1 MADFAVQPLREVAAK
16 LESSKLEKVWILADR
31 SDFESPYVYYCPIP
45 EKGDE
50 QRSLGLKVLF
60 ARGATIAAAIVGTST
75 LRVVCEEEDTL
86 TSLLALFAEHPAL
99 AENLAQFGPL
109 QITRE
114 DSTEKVG
121 ELLQLPF
128 GTRSVP
134 APISHHLAAEQ
145 QVFVGVDYGRS
156 DIKVAVLDIT
166 GQLVGKYVTRWWMTA
181 ESGEVTYVDPQV
193 LTCHKMHINNLA
205 EAAMAAL
212 AEVPSC
218 DTKYV
223 CGLGLSAAGCV
234 KNGKLCGIPPAM
246 DGVNHEAAEQDLQ
259 VLEKKVLSSIHERCA
274 VDKDCV
280 TALVND
286 GEASALYGAD
296 GLAQGR
302 VGLFLSCGT
311 GLAGGIVWNGQCSE
325 GVLELGKLVMG
336 LRNSESG
343 MVPVH
348 DSLLVEA
355 AAQGM
360 AGTQRSFFNLLAA
373 RGGEVITGKAEQRAA
388 LVSMQ
393 KNDVDESSRGVF
405 ESLGKWLAR
414 FVLELNHYLPA
425 PVDYV
430 EAGGKVTD
438 GPTGRIM
445 LDACQAELWA
455 QGATAEVCKAADS
468 EFGQAIAVANLVR
481 PAEL

>member
-1 MADFAVQPLREVAAK
+1 MFLISTTCDTTVWLNPEPELYFAVQHMMSFCKARFPSRLRTMADFAVQPLREVAAK

-114 DSTEKVG
+114 DNTEKIG

-234 KNGKLCGIPPAM
+234 KSGKLCGIPPAM
-246 DGVNHEAAEQDLQ
+246 DGVNHEAAEQDHSKSMCY
-259 VLEKKVLSSIHERCA
+259 V
-274 VDKDCV
+274 
-280 TALVND
+280 
-286 GEASALYGAD
+286 
-296 GLAQGR
+296 
-302 VGLFLSCGT
+302 FL
-311 GLAGGIVWNGQCSE
+311 
-325 GVLELGKLVMG
+325 
-336 LRNSESG
+336 
-343 MVPVH
+343 
-348 DSLLVEA
+348 
-355 AAQGM
+355 
-360 AGTQRSFFNLLAA
+360 RSWFAFPQY
-373 RGGEVITGKAEQRAA
+373 KQ
-388 LVSMQ
+388 
-393 KNDVDESSRGVF
+393 
-405 ESLGKWLAR
+405 
-414 FVLELNHYLPA
+414 
-425 PVDYV
+425 
-430 EAGGKVTD
+430 
-438 GPTGRIM
+438 
-445 LDACQAELWA
+445 
-455 QGATAEVCKAADS
+455 
-468 EFGQAIAVANLVR
+468 
-481 PAEL
+481 